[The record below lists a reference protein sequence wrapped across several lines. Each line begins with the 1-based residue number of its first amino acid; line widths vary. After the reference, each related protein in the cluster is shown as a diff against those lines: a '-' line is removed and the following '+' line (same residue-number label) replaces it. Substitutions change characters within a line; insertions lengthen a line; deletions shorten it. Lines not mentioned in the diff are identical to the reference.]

1 MFQGQ
6 RPVILLSSTLT
17 YSNYLVVFLSFPPAQ
32 FGIFLG
38 TINVFRLLPP
48 HLPQDVSH
56 PTRQLLDPDIV
67 DWVVETPTV
76 AQLAPAPTVTG
87 E

>member
-1 MFQGQ
+1 MI
-6 RPVILLSSTLT
+6 IL
-17 YSNYLVVFLSFPPAQ
+17 FPPAQ
-32 FGIFLG
+32 FGLFLG
-38 TINVFRLLPP
+38 AINVSRLLLP
-48 HLPQDVSH
+48 HLVQDVGH
-56 PTRQLLDPDIV
+56 PSRQLLDPDIV